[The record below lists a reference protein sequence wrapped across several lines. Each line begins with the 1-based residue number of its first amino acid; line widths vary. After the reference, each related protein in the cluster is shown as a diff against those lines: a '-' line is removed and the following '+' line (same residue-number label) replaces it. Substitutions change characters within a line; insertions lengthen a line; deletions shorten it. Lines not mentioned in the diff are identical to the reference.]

1 MLASYLLGIQTFWL
15 ALLPM
20 ALFKDMGWFAVPI
33 EAFIAFLLLGIE
45 DIGVQVEEPFSI
57 ISCEGICTSVIT
69 NTNAMLETDASDK
82 ELVRCQT

>member
-1 MLASYLLGIQTFWL
+1 MFQIIWL

-20 ALFKDMGWFAVPI
+20 ALYKEMGWGAVAA
-33 EAFIAFLLLGIE
+33 EALIAFMLLGIE

-57 ISCEGICTSVIT
+57 ISCEGICTSIVT

-82 ELVRCQT
+82 ELVRAV